1 MAEELCLM
9 RWIRSSIVTTARI
22 FLALPL
28 ILGAAFSQER
38 QPVQDKDWKKLF
50 DGKSLQSWRATNFG
64 GEGDVAVEE
73 GQIILEMGGDL
84 TGITW
89 AAEFPSVSYEVTLE
103 ARRLA
108 GNDFFC
114 GLTFPVDKSP
124 CSLIVG
130 GWGGTVVGLSS
141 IDGRDASENETGQLM
156 NFEQGRWYLVRLRVT
171 DLKIEAWIDQKKVID
186 LATAHH
192 KISIRPEV
200 ELSRPF
206 GIASWRTKAGLRNIK
221 MRRMDGE
228 P

>member
-1 MAEELCLM
+1 MQWTKSSLLNSVWSFIALLFFLRVSFTQEL
-9 RWIRSSIVTTARI
+9 
-22 FLALPL
+22 
-28 ILGAAFSQER
+28 
-38 QPVQDKDWKKLF
+38 QPVAENGWKKLF
-50 DGKSLQSWRATNFG
+50 AGQNLDNWRATNFG
-64 GEGDVAVEE
+64 GEGNVEVEE
-73 GQIILEMGGDL
+73 GQIILEMGSDL
-84 TGITW
+84 TGVTW
-89 AAEFPSVSYEVTLE
+89 SREFPTVNYEVSLE

-114 GLTFPVDKSP
+114 GMTFPVDKSP

-156 NFEQGRWYLVRLRVT
+156 NFDLGRWYSVRLRVT
-171 DLKIEAWIDQKKVID
+171 ELKIEAWIDQKKVID
-186 LATAHH
+186 LAPTHH

-206 GIASWRTKAGLRNIK
+206 GIASWRTKAALREIK
-221 MRRMDGE
+221 LRRIESE

>member
-1 MAEELCLM
+1 MRLM
-9 RWIRSSIVTTARI
+9 NVSTFNWVRS
-22 FLALPL
+22 FL
-28 ILGAAFSQER
+28 ILLLLSLPSFSQESLPPAEENGWR
-38 QPVQDKDWKKLF
+38 RLF
-50 DGKSLQSWRATNFG
+50 DSKTLENWRATNFG
-64 GEGDVAVEE
+64 GEGNVDVEE
-73 GQIILEMGGDL
+73 GQIILEMGSDL
-84 TGITW
+84 TGISWTG
-89 AAEFPSVSYEVTLE
+89 EFPAINYEISLE

-114 GLTFPVDKSP
+114 GMTFPVGHFP

-141 IDGRDASENETGQLM
+141 IDDRDASENETGQLM
-156 NFEQGRWYLVRLRVT
+156 NFKQGQWYLIRLRVT
-171 DLKIEAWIDQKKVID
+171 ELKIEAWIDQKKVID

-206 GIASWRTKAGLRNIK
+206 GIASWRTKAGLRDIK
-221 MRRMDGE
+221 MRRVEDE

>member
-1 MAEELCLM
+1 M
-9 RWIRSSIVTTARI
+9 RWIRSSILTTARV

-28 ILGAAFSQER
+28 ILGAGFSQGR
-38 QPVQDKDWKKLF
+38 QLAQDKDWKKLF
-50 DGKSLQSWRATNFG
+50 DGKSLHSWRVTNFG

-73 GQIILEMGGDL
+73 GQIVLAMGSDL

-89 AAEFPSVSYEVTLE
+89 VEEFPSVSYEVTLE

-156 NFEQGRWYLVRLRVT
+156 NFEQGQWYLIRLRVT
-171 DLKIEAWIDQKKVID
+171 ALKIEAWIDQKKVID

-192 KISIRPEV
+192 KISIRAEV

-206 GIASWRTKAGLRNIK
+206 GIASWRTKAALREIK
-221 MRRMDGE
+221 LRRIESE